1 MGSIAVVVIQFSF
14 FGLGLIS
21 LLIEMFVDFYKLIP
35 VDLYNTGLKV
45 DIQLRD
51 HELERER
58 KRLEDDKKRL

>member
-51 HELERER
+51 HELER
-58 KRLEDDKKRL
+58 